1 MRLAA
6 SISIDTGVLVEYIDS
21 DGMFH
26 SEAKALVESVTS
38 GRLSGLVTH
47 VVFAEL
53 FYVAT
58 RLYEQIEE
66 KENAEAKSE
75 RLVRWLFNSPNI
87 VMPENT
93 LELALRAGR
102 FKKRFALALPDSYVL
117 ACAQLNGCKAIFK
130 SAEAETERGNKLER
144 LRKEEKVEL
153 IFLEDYS
160 SQANHSRHLSR

>member
-1 MRLAA
+1 LAGS
-6 SISIDTGVLVEYIDS
+6 SISIDTSVLVEYIDD
-21 DGMFH
+21 DGSFH
-26 SEAKALVESVTS
+26 SEARAVLESVTS
-38 GRLSGLVTH
+38 GRLSGLVPH

-58 RLYEQIEE
+58 RLYEQLE
-66 KENAEAKSE
+66 KKKNDLSPEAKSE

-87 VMPENT
+87 TMPENA

-117 ACAQLNGCKAIFK
+117 GCAQLNGCKAIFK
-130 SAEAETERGNKLER
+130 SAEAEMERGNKLER
-144 LRKEEKVEL
+144 LKKEEKVEL

-160 SQANHSRHLSR
+160 